1 MFFTRMLCALTLWM
15 GLGIYSPCYAQPSP
29 AAEPPPSAELPTQT
43 PPEETKPD
51 PTAQTRIRVAEARRL
66 WGVALAERRAGR
78 FQEARVSY
86 VRYLKAA
93 YLANANPWLL
103 LELGR
108 TQEQLGQMDLALTA
122 YKDYLMNAP
131 AQADHPGDREEAEQ
145 AVSRLEE
152 IRNPHQ
158 PGQQANELGQPGG
171 PSQAPGS
178 PDRNRAAPA
187 PSPLSVQETPGFR
200 GEIELGAN
208 YRWNASDPV
217 VGGQIQLVLGT
228 QYRLAQL
235 GAVLRL
241 EASGTLT
248 GLPLVMP
255 GVGFTILFP
264 VHRRVRVGSTESL
277 GLLAVKRTSA
287 SEGDPLVSYLL
298 EVSADLKVDL
308 YVRPTG
314 ERFYLHVAPGYEY
327 LGLVGSGFV
336 GRCALGYR
344 FGGSR

>member
-1 MFFTRMLCALTLWM
+1 MFFTRILCPLIIWM
-15 GLGIYSPCYAQPSP
+15 GVGIYSPCYAQPSP
-29 AAEPPPSAELPTQT
+29 AAEPPPAAELPTPT
-43 PPEETKPD
+43 PPEETRPD
-51 PTAQTRIRVAEARRL
+51 PTAQTRMRVAEARRL
-66 WGVALAERRAGR
+66 WGVALAEKRAGR
-78 FQEARVSY
+78 VQEARVSY

-108 TQEQLGQMDLALTA
+108 TQEQLGQMDLALTS

-131 AQADHPGDREEAEQ
+131 AQTDHPGDREEAEQ

-158 PGQQANELGQPGG
+158 PGQQA
-171 PSQAPGS
+171 PGS
-178 PDRNRAAPA
+178 PERTQLAPA
-187 PSPLSVQETPGFR
+187 PPPLSVQEKPGFR
-200 GEIELGAN
+200 GEIELGAS

-217 VGGQIQLVLGT
+217 VGGNIQLVLGT

-248 GLPLVMP
+248 GLPLVLP
-255 GVGFTILFP
+255 GVGFTIMFP

-287 SEGDPLVSYLL
+287 SEGDPLVSYLF

-314 ERFYLHVAPGYEY
+314 QRLYLHVAPGYEY
-327 LGLVGSGFV
+327 LGLIGSGFV